1 MIDNILEQDYTYRK
15 ASNWQLIDSLLR
27 IGQTE
32 RADKVASCGTQL
44 QWCEDFTPPRL
55 VGANFCKDRLCNMCI
70 WRRTQKV
77 YSQVSSVMDVLEQRN
92 NFQYVFLTLT
102 VRNCGGLELSKNID
116 WLFKAFGLFIKD
128 KQVKKAFKGFFRS
141 LEVTYHPEHAAS
153 LQFHPHL
160 HIIFAVNKTYFRSP
174 YYLDLDTIREIW
186 KHCLEVYY
194 GDVSWMPDKDWTPGV
209 GRPKLGTVRKSI
221 GYDPVCYIEKV
232 RCKLDDQGEYSLKAA
247 VCEVAKY
254 TVTYDSVFGGNSY
267 VEIDRAVQA
276 LSGALSGRRLC
287 SFGGVLRDVAREL
300 QLDDAIDGD
309 LVNTDNKKIRLD
321 VGSVISWYNWNVG
334 FGGYVC
340 AGRKVLQE
348 SDFEKEDP
356 LSATQLPFH
365 GRMRRAIECKDPEF
379 LRTLKYRR
387 QRAVRV
393 KREAEFEKKHKQ
405 MLEECFESMEK
416 TYENIRVNQG
426 VYKPLHGTTL
436 EADDGT
442 WLHSQL
448 AESLSP
454 GDRGDMDGG

>member
-77 YSQVSSVMDVLEQRN
+77 YSQVSSVMDVLEERN
-92 NFQYVFLTLT
+92 NYQYVFLTLT
-102 VRNCGGLELSKNID
+102 VRNCGGSELSKNLD
-116 WLFKAFGLFIKD
+116 WLIKAFGLFIKD

-141 LEVTYHPEHAAS
+141 LEITYHPEHPAS

-174 YYLDLDTIREIW
+174 YYLDLDTIRDIW

-194 GDVSWMPDKDWTPGV
+194 GDISWVPDKHWTPGA
-209 GRPKLGTVRKSI
+209 GRPKIGTVRKSI

-254 TVTYDSVFGGNSY
+254 TVEYDSVFSSSY
-267 VEIDRAVQA
+267 VDTDRAVMYLSEA
-276 LSGALSGRRLC
+276 LHGRRLC
-287 SFGGVLRDVAREL
+287 AFGGVLRDVAREL

-348 SDFEKEDP
+348 SDFAKEDP
-356 LSATQLPFH
+356 LAAKQHPYHDRL
-365 GRMRRAIECKDPEF
+365 RRVVHSDNPD
-379 LRTLKYRR
+379 LLNTLKHKR
-387 QRAVRV
+387 QRAVAV
-393 KREAEFEKKHKQ
+393 KREIEFEKKHKL
-405 MLEECFESMEK
+405 MVEEQFKNMEK
-416 TYENIRVNQG
+416 LYENIRINQG
-426 VYKPLHGTTL
+426 VYKPLHGATF
-436 EADDGT
+436 EADDGA
-442 WLHSQL
+442 WLYGES
-448 AESLSP
+448 AESLP
-454 GDRGDMDGG
+454 AGD